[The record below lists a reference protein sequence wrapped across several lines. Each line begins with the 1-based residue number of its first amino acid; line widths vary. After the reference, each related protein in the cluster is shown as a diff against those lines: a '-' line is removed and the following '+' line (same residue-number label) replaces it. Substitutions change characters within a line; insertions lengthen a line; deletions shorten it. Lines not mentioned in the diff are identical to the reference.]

1 MPRHHVMTRH
11 RVATC
16 HHAAMCRHAMT
27 CRRTMTCHHGMTS
40 DMSDRAVTSPLV
52 IPILFTQVYIRVKC
66 DFKCGGRSQINGG
79 AVNHKPI
86 DLRAAGQFPRRFI
99 HKIEMTFFLRDMHV
113 HTRTHSSLCRPPH
126 LSVLDT
132 HTDN

>member
-1 MPRHHVMTRH
+1 MPDIRIEIIAGSRP
-11 RVATC
+11 
-16 HHAAMCRHAMT
+16 
-27 CRRTMTCHHGMTS
+27 
-40 DMSDRAVTSPLV
+40 SPLV

-66 DFKCGGRSQINGG
+66 DFKCGGRSQINEDID
-79 AVNHKPI
+79 PI
-86 DLRAAGQFPRRFI
+86 DLRAAVQLTRRFI